1 MKLGRR
7 CVRGGQIGV
16 AAILAAAACAG
27 ACRHAPPPSLFVPEL
42 APEELEVAAE
52 RARDEMTR
60 WTRERDELL
69 QEACDPGELA
79 EHTRRTHQA
88 DVDEKRADVTT
99 IFVQGEALFDRNFT
113 RDEGLGNG
121 LGELPPPGLSRV
133 EHRIDLGGP
142 DAISC
147 RECHGRAG
155 DDGHGELHQRAWL
168 DGDGRH
174 LTSAKPRVAPHV
186 AGLGAVQALAAE
198 MTAELASM
206 VASARAVV
214 ARSSGPVPLPLRAKG
229 VDFGEVVVQRDGSL
243 DTGHLKGIDAD
254 LVVKPFGWKGT
265 QATLRGFVRHA
276 LPQHMGI
283 EPLPLPTEP
292 VAARAARPGERPTR
306 ERIELM
312 RYLFDLD
319 RDGKA
324 GELHEGQLTSLATY
338 LALLDVPLVLPPRT
352 DAAYAAWERGG
363 ALFGAIG
370 CAGCHVAELPLRAAR
385 WVERPDDA
393 SPGLVLD
400 LISDNQVR
408 PRLGQ
413 FDKGRSEIPVAL
425 FSDLRRHDMGA
436 GLAERAEGGA
446 GPTVFLT
453 RPLWGVADR
462 TFFLHD
468 GRARSFAQAIRLHG
482 GEAQPSADAYDKL
495 APEAAR
501 ELEVF
506 LLSLRR
512 FPQGRISP

>member
-1 MKLGRR
+1 MRVLRR
-7 CVRGGQIGV
+7 GSLFWCGAIV
-16 AAILAAAACAG
+16 AVAG
-27 ACRHAPPPSLFVPEL
+27 ATACGRSPPGHDGGFSVPEL
-42 APEELEVAAE
+42 TAEELAVAGE
-52 RARDEMTR
+52 RAREELSR

-79 EHTRRTHQA
+79 EHTGRTRQA
-88 DVDEKRADVTT
+88 DIDAERAGVAAV
-99 IFVQGEALFDRNFT
+99 FVQGEALFDRNFT
-113 RDEGLGNG
+113 RDEGLGTG

-174 LTSAKPRVAPHV
+174 LGSAKPRLSPHV

-198 MTAELASM
+198 MSAEIAAAITGARTA
-206 VASARAVV
+206 V
-214 ARSSGPVPLPLRAKG
+214 ARGAGPLTLPVRAKG
-229 VDFGEVVVQRDGSL
+229 VDFGEVVVRPDGSL
-243 DTGHLKGIDAD
+243 DTSRLVGLDAD

-265 QATLRGFVRHA
+265 HATLRSFVRQA

-292 VAARAARPGERPTR
+292 AAARAARPGERPTR
-306 ERIELM
+306 ASVEARA
-312 RYLFDLD
+312 YLFDQD

-324 GELHEGQLTSLATY
+324 GELHEGQITSLATY
-338 LALLDVPLVLPPRT
+338 LALLDVPVVLPPRT
-352 DAAYAAWERGG
+352 DATYAAWERGG
-363 ALFGAIG
+363 AVFRALG
-370 CAGCHVAELPLRAAR
+370 CAGCHVPELPLRVAR

-400 LISDNQVR
+400 LVADNQVR

-425 FSDLRRHDMGA
+425 FSDLRRHDMGP
-436 GLAERAEGGA
+436 GLAERAEGGV

-462 TFFLHD
+462 AFFLHD
-468 GRARSFAQAIRLHG
+468 GRARSLAQAIRLHG
-482 GEAQPSADAYDKL
+482 GEAQAAADAYGRL
-495 APEAAR
+495 APDAAR
-501 ELEVF
+501 ELSVF

>member
-1 MKLGRR
+1 MRTRALLGAL
-7 CVRGGQIGV
+7 V
-16 AAILAAAACAG
+16 LAAAG
-27 ACRHAPPPSLFVPEL
+27 ACRRDPPPPAFSVPAL
-42 APEELEVAAE
+42 TPEELAVAGE
-52 RARDEMTR
+52 RAHDELVR

-79 EHTRRTHQA
+79 EHVRHVHQA
-88 DVDEKRADVTT
+88 DIDEKRADVTAV
-99 IFVQGEALFDRNFT
+99 FVQGEALFDRNFT
-113 RDEGLGNG
+113 RDEGLGSG

-133 EHRIDLGGP
+133 EHSAARGGP

-174 LTSAKPRVAPHV
+174 LGSAKPRVAPHV

-198 MTAELASM
+198 MSAEMAAA
-206 VASARAVV
+206 VARARIAA
-214 ARSSGPVPLPLRAKG
+214 ARGGGPFPLVLHAKG
-229 VDFGEVVVQRDGSL
+229 VDFGEVVVRPDGSL
-243 DTGHLKGIDAD
+243 DTSRVAGVDAD

-265 QATLRGFVRHA
+265 HATLRSFVRQA

-283 EPLPLPTEP
+283 DPLPLPTEP
-292 VAARAARPGERPTR
+292 AAARAARPGEAPTR
-306 ERIELM
+306 ALIEM
-312 RYLFDLD
+312 KAYLFDED
-319 RDGKA
+319 KDGKA
-324 GELHEGQLTSLATY
+324 GELHEGQLTSLAAY
-338 LALLDVPLVLPPRT
+338 LSLLDAPVVLPPRT

-363 ALFGAIG
+363 AVFHAAG
-370 CAGCHVAELPLRAAR
+370 CARCHVPELPLRSAR
-385 WVERPDDA
+385 WVERPDEA
-393 SPGLVLD
+393 SPGLALD
-400 LISDNQVR
+400 LVADNQVR

-413 FDKGRSEIPVAL
+413 FDKGRSTIPVAL
-425 FSDLRRHDMGA
+425 FSDLRRHDMGP

-453 RPLWGVADR
+453 RPLWGIADR

-468 GRARSFAQAIRLHG
+468 GRARSLAQAIRLHG
-482 GEAQPSADAYDKL
+482 GEAQPAADAYGGL
-495 APEAAR
+495 SPEAAR